1 MPLAEQ
7 DLEAAYD
14 YIQQD
19 SENAAKQLVAR
30 IFSAVGILTRHPLAG
45 REGRVQGT
53 RELAV
58 ARTPYVIA
66 YRIRQDE
73 IRSSPSFTAR
83 NGGPQRSALIR
94 ALNLRRAPKFASS
107 RATGFFCPVTGTPS

>member
-14 YIQQD
+14 YVQQD
-19 SENAAKQLVAR
+19 NEDAAKQLVAR
-30 IFSAVGILTRHPLAG
+30 IFSAVGLLARYPLAG

-53 RELAV
+53 RELAI

-73 IRSSPSFTAR
+73 IQVLAVLH
-83 NGGPQRSALIR
+83 GAQRWPTTFST
-94 ALNLRRAPKFASS
+94 N
-107 RATGFFCPVTGTPS
+107 

>member
-1 MPLAEQ
+1 MTIRWMPLAEQ
-7 DLEAAYD
+7 DLEAAYE
-14 YIQQD
+14 YVRQD
-19 SENAAKQLVAR
+19 NENAAKQLVAR
-30 IFSAVGILTRHPLAG
+30 IFSAVGVLTRYPLTG

-73 IRSSPSFTAR
+73 IQILAVLH
-83 NGGPQRSALIR
+83 GAQRWPTTFST
-94 ALNLRRAPKFASS
+94 N
-107 RATGFFCPVTGTPS
+107 

>member
-1 MPLAEQ
+1 MPLAAQ

-14 YIQQD
+14 YAQQD
-19 SENAAKQLVAR
+19 SENAAKQLTAR
-30 IFSAVGILTRHPLAG
+30 IFSAVGMLTPHPLAG
-45 REGRVQGT
+45 REGRARGT

-73 IRSSPSFTAR
+73 IQILAVLH
-83 NGGPQRSALIR
+83 GAQRWPTTFS
-94 ALNLRRAPKFASS
+94 
-107 RATGFFCPVTGTPS
+107 G

>member
-1 MPLAEQ
+1 MTIRWMPLAEQ
-7 DLEAAYD
+7 DLEAAYE
-14 YIQQD
+14 YVRQD
-19 SENAAKQLVAR
+19 NENAAKQLVAR
-30 IFSAVGILTRHPLAG
+30 IFSAVGVLTRYPRAG

-73 IRSSPSFTAR
+73 IQILAVLH
-83 NGGPQRSALIR
+83 GAQRWPTTFST
-94 ALNLRRAPKFASS
+94 N
-107 RATGFFCPVTGTPS
+107 